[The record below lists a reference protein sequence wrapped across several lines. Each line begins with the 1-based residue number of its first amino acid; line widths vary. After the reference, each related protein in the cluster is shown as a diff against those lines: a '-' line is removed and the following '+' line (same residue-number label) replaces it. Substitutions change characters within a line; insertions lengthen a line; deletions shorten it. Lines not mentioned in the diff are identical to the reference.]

1 MSVTNDIWQQ
11 IWVIILMMTFHA
23 HFSPDI
29 FQLHDLYHLYQKNT
43 VLMASDHKFLYIYN
57 HFLFVVSR
65 HYLGLPWWLRL

>member
-29 FQLHDLYHLYQKNT
+29 FNFIT
-43 VLMASDHKFLYIYN
+43 VSL
-57 HFLFVVSR
+57 VSEE
-65 HYLGLPWWLRL
+65 HNFNGL